1 MLMELEVQS
10 EQIDFQFHR
19 SRNVGRNMVF
29 GLLNR
34 CVGLLLP
41 FIVRTVLIYRFGA
54 LYLGMNSLLGS
65 IFQVLNLAELGF
77 GSAVVYSLYKPVA
90 EGDTET
96 VCAYLGTYR
105 KIYRV
110 IGLVI
115 LAAGLAVMPFFPR
128 LVKDSPVPG
137 NMNLFTWYLIFLADA
152 VVSYLLYGYKTA
164 IPSALQREDLLSKI
178 DTAVLV
184 CKSVVQMAC
193 LLLTD
198 NFYFYLL
205 TSLLFTVLRNLLISH
220 VVDRRFPQYVCR
232 GNISEGQFGELK
244 RLVGGL
250 ALSKFRGASR
260 HAIDSICITV
270 FVSLT
275 MTAVYSNYFLIHSA
289 VVSLSGI
296 LCGTMVASVGNSI
309 ATESREK
316 NYRDMRRFNFIYMLL
331 AGWAMI
337 CLLCL
342 YQPFVRLWMGGAL
355 SGGTMAAGEA
365 VVQGGVA
372 AGEALML
379 GMPEVV
385 ALCLYFYLL
394 KAGDMRWIYHQGAGL
409 WWKARYIV
417 IAEILSNVVLN
428 ILLAKY
434 WGVLGII
441 LATLISLFFINFLGG
456 AWILFKEYFRN
467 GKLGEFFVDQALYFG
482 VTVAVAVV
490 CWWACESVSEGIA
503 GVAGAGTVNVTT
515 HDYLASVGSGVTG
528 TLNKGLQFLQLL
540 LRLVACTVISV
551 LGYYLIYRHT
561 ARYQDAKEW
570 IRSRF
575 WRRQ

>member
-1 MLMELEVQS
+1 MYLSTNLEQ
-10 EQIDFQFHR
+10 FQR
-19 SRNVGRNMVF
+19 SRNVSRNVAY

-34 CVGLLLP
+34 CVSLFLP
-41 FIVRTVLIYRFGA
+41 FIVRTILIYRFGV
-54 LYLGMNSLLGS
+54 LYLGMNSLLAS

-90 EGDTET
+90 EGDTDT

-105 KIYRV
+105 KIYRI

-115 LAAGLAVMPFFPR
+115 LGFGLVVLPWFPL
-128 LVKDSPVPG
+128 LVKDNPIPD
-137 NMNLFTWYLIFLADA
+137 NMNLYAWYLIFLANA
-152 VVSYLLYGYKTA
+152 VVSYLLFGYKTS

-178 DTAVLV
+178 DTAVLL

-205 TSLLFTVLRNLLISH
+205 VSLLFTVLRNL
-220 VVDRRFPQYVCR
+220 VVSRVVNWRFPWYVCR
-232 GNISEGQFGELK
+232 GSISEEQFGELK
-244 RLVGGL
+244 LLVGGL

-260 HAIDSICITV
+260 HAIDSICITA

-275 MTAVYSNYFLIHSA
+275 MTAVYSNYYLIHNG

-296 LCGTMVASVGNSI
+296 LCGAMVASVGNSI
-309 ATESREK
+309 ASESREK
-316 NYRDMRRFNFIYMLL
+316 NYRDMCRFNFIYMLL
-331 AGWAMI
+331 SGWAMV

-342 YQPFVRLWMGGAL
+342 YQPFVRLWMGGVL
-355 SGGTMAAGEA
+355 TGGT
-365 VVQGGVA
+365 VA
-372 AGEALML
+372 AGGALARGGVVAGETLML

-417 IAEILSNVVLN
+417 IAEIVCNVVLN

-441 LATLISLFFINFLGG
+441 VATLISLFFINFIGG
-456 AWILFKEYFRN
+456 AWVLFKEYFQN
-467 GKLGEFFVDQALYFG
+467 GKLNEFFADQAKYFL
-482 VTVAVAVV
+482 VTAAVGVV
-490 CWWACESVSEGIA
+490 CFSVCEMLTV
-503 GVAGAGTVNVTT
+503 GTGNSNQVVEAL
-515 HDYLASVGSGVTG
+515 Y
-528 TLNKGLQFLQLL
+528 LL
-540 LRLVACTVISV
+540 LRLLICTVV
-551 LGYYLIYRHT
+551 TALLYYLVYHCSAQYR
-561 ARYQDAKEW
+561 DAKDWLWKRYRTMRE
-570 IRSRF
+570 R
-575 WRRQ
+575 

>member
-1 MLMELEVQS
+1 M
-10 EQIDFQFHR
+10 
-19 SRNVGRNMVF
+19 
-29 GLLNR
+29 
-34 CVGLLLP
+34 
-41 FIVRTVLIYRFGA
+41 RTILIYRFGA
-54 LYLGMNSLLGS
+54 LYLGMNSLLAS

-90 EGDTET
+90 EGDMNT

-105 KIYRV
+105 KIYRI

-115 LAAGLAVMPFFPR
+115 LGLGLVVLPWFPL
-128 LVKDSPVPG
+128 LVKDIRVPD
-137 NMNLFTWYLIFLADA
+137 NMNLYAWYFIFLANA
-152 VVSYLLYGYKTA
+152 VVSYLLYGYKTS
-164 IPSALQREDLLSKI
+164 IPSALQRQDILSEI
-178 DTAVLV
+178 DTIILV
-184 CKSVVQMAC
+184 CKSVVQVAC

-205 TSLLFTVLRNLLISH
+205 TSLLFTLLRNLVISC

-232 GNISEGQFGELK
+232 GDISEEQFRELK
-244 RLVGGL
+244 LLVGGL

-260 HAIDSICITV
+260 HAIDSICITA

-289 VVSLSGI
+289 VVSMSGI
-296 LCGTMVASVGNSI
+296 LCGAMVASVGNTI
-309 ATESREK
+309 AVENREK

-342 YQPFVRLWMGGAL
+342 YQPFVRLWMSGAL
-355 SGGTMAAGEA
+355 PSDTGNAGVALALGGIAAGEP
-365 VVQGGVA
+365 
-372 AGEALML
+372 LML

-417 IAEILSNVVLN
+417 IAEIVCNVVLN
-428 ILLAKY
+428 ILLARY

-441 LATLISLFFINFLGG
+441 LATLISLFFINFIGG
-456 AWILFKEYFRN
+456 AWILFKEYFQN
-467 GKLGEFFVDQALYFG
+467 GKLHEFFADQARLFL
-482 VTVAVAVV
+482 VTVAVGVV
-490 CWWACESVSEGIA
+490 CFYVCEMVAVGASISHK
-503 GVAGAGTVNVTT
+503 GVESL
-515 HDYLASVGSGVTG
+515 YL
-528 TLNKGLQFLQLL
+528 LI
-540 LRLVACTVISV
+540 RLVICTIVTI
-551 LGYYLIYRHT
+551 LLYYLVYHRSAQYR
-561 ARYQDAKEW
+561 DAKDWLWKRYRAMRE
-570 IRSRF
+570 R
-575 WRRQ
+575 

>member
-1 MLMELEVQS
+1 MNLGVQS
-10 EQIDFQFHR
+10 EQMHSQFHR
-19 SRNVGRNMVF
+19 SRNVGRNMVYGF
-29 GLLNR
+29 FNR
-34 CVGLLLP
+34 CVSLLLP

-90 EGDTET
+90 EGDSET

-115 LAAGLAVMPFFPR
+115 LAAGLAVMPFFPH

-137 NMNLFTWYLIFLADA
+137 NMNLFAWYLIFLADTVA
-152 VVSYLLYGYKTA
+152 SYLLYGYKTA

-178 DTAVLV
+178 DTVVLV

-193 LLLTD
+193 LLLSD

-205 TSLLFTVLRNLLISH
+205 TSLLFTVLRNLLIYR
-220 VVDRRFPQYVCR
+220 VVERRYPQYVCK

-244 RLVGGL
+244 QLVGGL
-250 ALSKFRGASR
+250 FLSKVRLTSR

-289 VVSLSGI
+289 VASLSGI
-296 LCGTMVASVGNSI
+296 LCGAMVASVGNSI
-309 ATESREK
+309 AVESREK

-355 SGGTMAAGEA
+355 SGGGTMAASGA
-365 VVQGGVA
+365 LAQGSVV
-372 AGEALML
+372 AGETLML

-417 IAEILSNVVLN
+417 VAEIVCNVVLN
-428 ILLAKY
+428 SLLAKY

-456 AWILFKEYFRN
+456 AWVLFKEYFQN
-467 GKLGEFFVDQALYFG
+467 GKLREFFADQALYF
-482 VTVAVAVV
+482 VVAVILAGI
-490 CWWACESVSEGIA
+490 CFWACEGASAWLLATGN
-503 GVAGAGTVNVTT
+503 GAG
-515 HDYLASVGSGVTG
+515 SVIPKSTG
-528 TLNKGLQFLQLL
+528 ILDLFV
-540 LRLVACTVISV
+540 RLVICSFVSV
-551 LGYYLIYRHT
+551 VGYFLVYRKT
-561 ARYQDAKEW
+561 ERFRDARSWVTER
-570 IRSRF
+570 IRLV
-575 WRRQ
+575 WPEA